1 MWNSPKGFLRLFLFK
16 RPLSGDF
23 DPEAHEKLMSEVLKN
38 YGEGEEEFD
47 EDGEIVKPEF
57 SDMEEWEEEIKAEKK
72 KKKVSNLGKNISFL
86 IMKKFW

>member
-1 MWNSPKGFLRLFLFK
+1 MFK

-72 KKKVSNLGKNISFL
+72 KKKVSNLAKIYH
-86 IMKKFW
+86 I

>member
-1 MWNSPKGFLRLFLFK
+1 MLK

-47 EDGEIVKPEF
+47 EEGEMVKPEF
-57 SDMEEWEEEIKAEKK
+57 SDLEEWEEEIKAEKK
-72 KKKVSNLGKNISFL
+72 KKKVSSLAKIFHYKT
-86 IMKKFW
+86 IYI

>member
-1 MWNSPKGFLRLFLFK
+1 MLK

-57 SDMEEWEEEIKAEKK
+57 SDFEEWEEEIKAEKR
-72 KKKVSNLGKNISFL
+72 KKKVSKPARIFDNSSLTGGLKSSYKRFL
-86 IMKKFW
+86 NHV